1 MIRLSMIGVW
11 LVLSCVQGFAQEH
24 EEHHEEHEEGIVTLE
39 PEQMETL
46 DLEIITVQH
55 GKLTDTLRFP
65 AEIEFDPMRVA
76 HLTPRVEGIAK
87 EVNYRLG
94 DGVKKGV
101 VLAILESRELGKAK
115 SDYLASLARESLHQK
130 VFEREKRLWEKR
142 ISAEQDFLEAE
153 QALAETLIAVR
164 QAREALF
171 ALGVSNDILKSLPGE
186 SEQVLNRYRMTMP
199 FDGKII
205 EQHITLGE
213 VLNTERTAFI
223 VADTSQ
229 VWVMARVTERDLD
242 AIRVGQ
248 KAVATFK
255 GIPGRTFP
263 GMIDFISSQ
272 IERDSRTAQI
282 RLVLENPHEML
293 RAGMFGEVTVLVP
306 NTKETDAFLV
316 PKAALQRVKDGF
328 VAFRQLERGRYEMVP
343 VTVLT
348 QSNDFAEV
356 TGVLQPGDQ
365 LVTGDTF
372 ILKSQANK
380 ENLVGDHDH

>member
-1 MIRLSMIGVW
+1 MIRLSFIGMC
-11 LVLSCVQGFAQEH
+11 LILSCVLGLAQEH
-24 EEHHEEHEEGIVTLE
+24 KDHHEKHEEGIVTLE
-39 PEQMETL
+39 PEQLKTL

-65 AEIEFDPMRVA
+65 AEIEFDPTRVA

-94 DGVKKGV
+94 DWVKKGA

-115 SDYLASLARESLHQK
+115 SDYLASLAREVLHRK

-142 ISAEQDFLEAE
+142 VSAEQDFLQAE
-153 QALAETLIAVR
+153 QILTETRIAVR

-171 ALGVSNDILKSLPGE
+171 ALGVSNDIMKSLPNE
-186 SEQVLNRYRMTMP
+186 SEKVLNRYRMTMP

-223 VADTSQ
+223 VADTTQ
-229 VWVMARVTERDLD
+229 VWVMARVTERDLS
-242 AIRVGQ
+242 AVRIGQ

-255 GIPGRTFP
+255 GIPGHIFSGTV
-263 GMIDFISSQ
+263 DFIGSQ

-282 RLVLENPHEML
+282 RLVLENQREIL
-293 RAGMFGEVTVLVP
+293 RAGMFGEVAVLVP
-306 NTKETDAFLV
+306 NTKEADAFLV
-316 PKAALQRVKDGF
+316 PKAALQRVKEGF
-328 VAFRQLERGRYEMVP
+328 VAFRQLEPGRYEMVP
-343 VTVLT
+343 ITVLT
-348 QSNDFAEV
+348 ESNDFAEV
-356 TGVLQPGDQ
+356 TGALQPGDQ